1 MTISEREIDN
11 ILPLVEKPARY
22 LGNEAGSIIK
32 NKFECDI
39 TFAFCF
45 PDIYEIGMSHLG
57 MKILYSLINSLDYAL
72 CERVF
77 APALDLEE
85 LLIERG
91 LPLFSLETKT
101 AVSDFDI
108 VGFTLQYELSYT
120 NILNMLTL
128 SNIPLLAEKRDAF
141 YPLIIAGGPCCCNPE
156 PLTPFFDA
164 FILGEGEEVTIELID
179 AVRALKANG
188 KSKYE
193 ILKALSEI
201 QGVYVPSLY
210 DVFYNE
216 DNTIKEIKAKDGAPK
231 KVVKRIIKDLDNVFY
246 PENFVVPFTECV
258 HDRAVHEIFRGC
270 IRGCRF
276 CQAGFIYRPLRE
288 KSVETISKDSKELCF
303 NTGYDELSLLSLSS
317 SDYTEIIPLL
327 DELLS
332 WTADK
337 NINIALPSLRI
348 DGFSD
353 ELIQKLSLIRRAGL
367 TFAPEAGSQ
376 RLRDVINKNITE
388 DEILDTARKAFSGG
402 WNSVKMYFMLGLPT
416 ETDEDIKAIAQL
428 SQAIVDEFYNNPNK
442 PKGKGVTV
450 SVSASSFVPK
460 PFTPFQW
467 EAQDTKEIFLQ
478 KQNLLKSSI
487 TTKKVTLSVHNTGM
501 SLLEAVF
508 ARGDRKAANAL
519 LEAFLLGC
527 RFDSWGDKFDMEK
540 WTKAFEKAGLNM
552 AFYANRKREYDE
564 ILPWEHLDFGIDKDF
579 LISESKLSKKEMPTP
594 NCKDGCAG
602 CGANRLLEG
611 SGYGCC

>member
-1 MTISEREIDN
+1 MTINEREIDK

-22 LGNEAGSIIK
+22 LGNEPGSIIK
-32 NKFECDI
+32 NKAECDI
-39 TFAFCF
+39 KFAFCF

-77 APALDLEE
+77 APAFDLEK
-85 LLIERG
+85 LLIARN

-120 NILNMLTL
+120 NILNMLSL
-128 SNIPLLAEKRDAF
+128 SNIPLLAEERDAS
-141 YPLIIAGGPCCCNPE
+141 YPLIIAGGSCCCNPE
-156 PLTPFFDA
+156 PLAPFFDA
-164 FILGEGEEVTIELID
+164 FVLGEGEEVTIELID
-179 AVRALKANG
+179 AVRAGKRDN

-193 ILKALSEI
+193 TLKSLSKI

-210 DVFYNE
+210 DIFYN
-216 DNTIKEIKAKDGAPK
+216 DDGTIKEIRAKDGAPEK
-231 KVVKRIIKDLDNVFY
+231 IVKRIIKDLDNVFY
-246 PENFVVPFTECV
+246 PKNFVVPFTESV
-258 HDRAVHEIFRGC
+258 HDRAVYEIFRGC
-270 IRGCRF
+270 VRGCRF
-276 CQAGFIYRPLRE
+276 CQAGFICRPVRE
-288 KSVETISKDSKELCF
+288 KSVETISKESKELCDQ
-303 NTGYDELSLLSLSS
+303 TGYDELSLLSLSS
-317 SDYTEIIPLL
+317 SDYTEVIPLL
-327 DELLS
+327 NELLS
-332 WTADK
+332 WTAEK

-388 DEILDTARKAFSGG
+388 DEILTTVRKAFSGG
-402 WNSVKMYFMLGLPT
+402 WNSVKTYFMLGLPT
-416 ETDEDIKAIAQL
+416 EADEDIKAIAEL
-428 SQAIVDEFYNNPNK
+428 SQAIVNEFYNNPNK

-467 EAQDTKEIFLQ
+467 EPQDTKEMFSQ
-478 KQNLLKSSI
+478 KQRLLRESI
-487 TTKKVTLSVHNTGM
+487 TTKKVTLSVHDTGM

-508 ARGDRKAANAL
+508 ARGDRKVSKAL
-519 LEAFLLGC
+519 TEAFLLGC
-527 RFDSWGDKFDMEK
+527 KFDSWGDKFDMEK
-540 WTKAFEKAGLNM
+540 WQRAFENAGLNM

-564 ILPWEHLDFGIDKDF
+564 ILPWDHLDYGIDKEF
-579 LISESKLSKKEMPTP
+579 LISENELSKKGVTTP

>member
-128 SNIPLLAEKRDAF
+128 SNIPLLAEERDEF

-179 AVRALKANG
+179 AVRALKAKG

-246 PENFVVPFTECV
+246 PKNFVVPFTECV

-388 DEILDTARKAFSGG
+388 YEILGTARKAFSGG

-467 EAQDTKEIFLQ
+467 EAQDTKEMFLQ
-478 KQNLLKSSI
+478 KQKLLKSSI
-487 TTKKVTLSVHNTGM
+487 ATKKVTLSVHNTGM

-508 ARGDRKAANAL
+508 ARGDRKVANAL

-579 LISESKLSKKEMPTP
+579 LISESKLSKKGMPTP

>member
-467 EAQDTKEIFLQ
+467 EAQDAKEMFLQ
-478 KQNLLKSSI
+478 KQKLLKSSI

-508 ARGDRKAANAL
+508 ARGDRKVANAL

-579 LISESKLSKKEMPTP
+579 LISESKLSKKGTPTP

>member
-1 MTISEREIDN
+1 MTYNEREIDKL
-11 ILPLVEKPARY
+11 LPLVSRPARY
-22 LGNEAGSIIK
+22 LGNEPGSIIK
-32 NKFECDI
+32 NKTDCDI

-101 AVSDFDI
+101 PVSEFDI

-128 SNIPLLAEKRDAF
+128 SKIPILSEERDET

-156 PLTPFFDA
+156 PLAPFFDA
-164 FILGEGEEVTIELID
+164 FILGEGEEVTVELID
-179 AVRALKANG
+179 AVRKLKQQN
-188 KSKYE
+188 KSKNE
-193 ILKALSEI
+193 ILKALSKI

-216 DNTIKEIKAKDGAPK
+216 DNTIKKVAAKDGAPE
-231 KVVKRIIKDLDNVFY
+231 KVIKRIIKDLDNVFY
-246 PENFVVPFTECV
+246 PKNFVVPFTESV

-270 IRGCRF
+270 TRGCRF
-276 CQAGFIYRPLRE
+276 CQAGFIYRPVRE
-288 KSVETISKDSKELCF
+288 KSIETISKESKNLCDQ
-303 NTGYDELSLLSLSS
+303 TGYDELSLLSLSS
-317 SDYTEIIPLL
+317 SDYSDIIPLL
-327 DELLS
+327 SELLS
-332 WTADK
+332 WTAEK
-337 NINIALPSLRI
+337 KINIALPSLRV

-376 RLRDVINKNITE
+376 RLRDVINKNITKA
-388 DEILDTARKAFSGG
+388 DILNTVRKAFAGG
-402 WNSVKMYFMLGLPT
+402 WNSVKMYFMIGLPT
-416 ETDEDIKAIAQL
+416 ETNEDLKAIASL
-428 SQAIVDEFYNNPNK
+428 SQSIVDEFYNNPNK
-442 PKGKGVTV
+442 PKGKSVSV

-478 KQNLLKSSI
+478 KQRLLKDSI
-487 TTKKVTLSVHNTGM
+487 TTKKVTLNVHDTGM

-508 ARGDRKAANAL
+508 ARGDRKVANAL
-519 LEAFLLGC
+519 VEAYNLGC
-527 RFDSWGDKFDMEK
+527 RFDSWGDKFDINK
-540 WTKAFEKAGLNM
+540 WTSAFEKTGISM
-552 AFYANRKREYDE
+552 AFYANRKRSFDE
-564 ILPWEHLDFGIDKDF
+564 VLPWDHLDFGIDKDF
-579 LISESKLSKKEMPTP
+579 LIRENKLSKKGVTTP
-594 NCKDGCAG
+594 NCKEGCAS
-602 CGANRLLEG
+602 CGADSLLEG
-611 SGYGCC
+611 SCYGCC

>member
-201 QGVYVPSLY
+201 QGIYVPSLY

-246 PENFVVPFTECV
+246 PKNFVVPFTECV

-467 EAQDTKEIFLQ
+467 EAQDTKEMFLQ
-478 KQNLLKSSI
+478 KQKLLKSSI

-508 ARGDRKAANAL
+508 ARGDRKVANAL

-552 AFYANRKREYDE
+552 SFYANRKREYDE

-579 LISESKLSKKEMPTP
+579 LICESKLSKKGVPTP

-611 SGYGCC
+611 SGYGYC